1 MSALQPLPPVEY
13 EINSE
18 FKLCLLCDQV
28 DQEDQVDQVDAVL
41 EWRGRR
47 ENPAVADIPHAAA
60 GQPDPGQ
67 GVEREEEQAKH
78 GVGEPVAALLHQAV
92 ELPVGLHHVGP
103 GPKEEG
109 RKSIGWGEYFRAPLN
124 HSEAPPHICNPAGA
138 GGHAGGSGAE
148 AEITNPLA

>member
-41 EWRGRR
+41 EWRGPR

-67 GVEREEEQAKH
+67 AVEREDEKAKSEDC
-78 GVGEPVAALLHQAV
+78 EPVAPLLHQAAAM
-92 ELPVGLHHVGP
+92 PNGRHKPGP
-103 GPKEEG
+103 G
-109 RKSIGWGEYFRAPLN
+109 AD
-124 HSEAPPHICNPAGA
+124 
-138 GGHAGGSGAE
+138 
-148 AEITNPLA
+148 